1 MKKLSRILSLIF
13 VCVLL
18 FSACASKK
26 IAFEMDPRG
35 YRDSKSGTVYRA
47 AGENYRCVGYD
58 AGDLVGTY
66 TSRGGTVVNFYRV
79 AGLEGVVT
87 DGDYQVYY
95 SADVSLPAFADM
107 NLDHVDLCYSNA
119 ITVPYRSFDASNAD
133 RIRGSILNGAALPF
147 SSVSQVQSARYD
159 LVFQCAGNQL
169 AYRLIYLSFDSEV
182 LIYEPLTED
191 GQIPDLYPGVRAEKT
206 TGIDGKEVAVFHFGN
221 QLVYDR
227 TTKTCYPVEK
237 LTPEAS

>member
-1 MKKLSRILSLIF
+1 MKKMSRILPLIF

-18 FSACASKK
+18 FFACSSKK

-35 YRDSKSGTVYRA
+35 YRDSKSGTVYRN
-47 AGENYRCVGYD
+47 AGENYRCAGYD
-58 AGDLVGTY
+58 SGDLIGTY

-79 AGLEGVVT
+79 AGLEGIVS

-95 SADVSLPAFADM
+95 SADVQLPAFADM
-107 NLDHVDLCYSNA
+107 KLDHVDLCYSNA
-119 ITVPYRSFDASNAD
+119 ITVPYRSFDASNAE
-133 RIRGSILNGAALPF
+133 RIRNSILNGAALPY
-147 SSVSQVQSARYD
+147 SSVRQEQSARYD
-159 LVFQCAGNQL
+159 LVFQCAGSQL

-191 GQIPDLYPGVRAEKT
+191 GQIPDLYPGIRAEKT
-206 TGIDGKEVAVFHFGN
+206 TGTDGKEVAVFHFGN

-227 TTKTCYPVEK
+227 TTKTCYAIEK
-237 LTPEAS
+237 LTTEAS